1 MAGTVEMVCITLL
14 LYVNGEVASHV
25 GYHKMVDCLKQKR
38 IAEKTHQGDEP
49 HMYTCQKRLV
59 EVGKDAD
66 GNDYIVR
73 LLDTDENPEVK
84 AESVTEK
91 LGG

>member
-1 MAGTVEMVCITLL
+1 MTVEMVCITLL

-38 IAEKTHQGDEP
+38 IAEKTHEGTEP
-49 HMYTCQKRLV
+49 YRYTCQKRLV

-84 AESVTEK
+84 ADSVTEK

>member
-38 IAEKTHQGDEP
+38 IAEKTHDGDEP

>member
-1 MAGTVEMVCITLL
+1 
-14 LYVNGEVASHV
+14 
-25 GYHKMVDCLKQKR
+25 MVDCLKQKR
-38 IAEKTHQGDEP
+38 IAEKTHEGDEP

>member
-1 MAGTVEMVCITLL
+1 MIEMVCITLL

-25 GYHKMVDCLKQKR
+25 GYHKMADCLREKR
-38 IAEKTHQGDEP
+38 ISEKTHDGDEP
-49 HMYTCQKRLV
+49 YRYTCQKRLV

-66 GNDYIVR
+66 GNDYIIR
-73 LLDTDENPEVK
+73 LLDTDEAPQVK
-84 AESVTEK
+84 ASSVTES

>member
-1 MAGTVEMVCITLL
+1 MTVEMVCITLL

-38 IAEKTHQGDEP
+38 IAEKTHEGTDP
-49 HMYTCQKRLV
+49 FRYTCQKRLV

>member
-38 IAEKTHQGDEP
+38 IAEKTHDGDEP

-84 AESVTEK
+84 AESVTEQ

>member
-1 MAGTVEMVCITLL
+1 MPIEGT
-14 LYVNGEVASHV
+14 
-25 GYHKMVDCLKQKR
+25 DPFR
-38 IAEKTHQGDEP
+38 
-49 HMYTCQKRLV
+49 YTCQKRLV

-84 AESVTEK
+84 ADSVTEK

>member
-38 IAEKTHQGDEP
+38 IAEKTHEGDEP

>member
-1 MAGTVEMVCITLL
+1 MIEMVCITLL

-25 GYHKMVDCLKQKR
+25 GYHKMADCLREKR
-38 IAEKTHQGDEP
+38 IAQKTHDGDEP
-49 HMYTCQKRLV
+49 YRYTCQKRLV

-73 LLDTDENPEVK
+73 LLDTDEAPQVK
-84 AESVTEK
+84 ASSVTES

>member
-1 MAGTVEMVCITLL
+1 MAGTVEMGCITLL

-38 IAEKTHQGDEP
+38 IAEKTHEGDEP

>member
-38 IAEKTHQGDEP
+38 IAEKTHDGDEP

-84 AESVTEK
+84 AESVTK
-91 LGG
+91 QLGG

>member
-1 MAGTVEMVCITLL
+1 MIEMVCITLL

-25 GYHKMVDCLKQKR
+25 GYHKMADCLREKR
-38 IAEKTHQGDEP
+38 IAQKTHDGDEP
-49 HMYTCQKRLV
+49 YRYTCQKRLV

-66 GNDYIVR
+66 GNDYIIR
-73 LLDTDENPEVK
+73 LLDTDEAPQVK
-84 AESVTEK
+84 ASSVTES